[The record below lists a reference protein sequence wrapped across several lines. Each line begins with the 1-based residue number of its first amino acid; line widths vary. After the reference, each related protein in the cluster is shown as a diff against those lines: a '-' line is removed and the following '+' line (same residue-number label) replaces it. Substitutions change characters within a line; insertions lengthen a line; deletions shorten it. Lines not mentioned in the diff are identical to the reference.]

1 MYPLPEAQPLLH
13 HCGISLRY
21 HTALL
26 CDLPENIAAVL
37 TIPLY
42 THTHTHILWQKRKRA
57 PNAKAGTPMF
67 LSVAK
72 SSAAIAD
79 MMKEPQRKY
88 RSESMRTTHKNDQA
102 VSPIIGVIDCASG
115 GVPSTGNA
123 IGEIDGRDIS

>member
-42 THTHTHILWQKRKRA
+42 TIIYTVTGDDGTDIVATEGAVDSILPVGKSTKVTGDFSGQNHA
-57 PNAKAGTPMF
+57 
-67 LSVAK
+67 VAVGHFTDG
-72 SSAAIAD
+72 S
-79 MMKEPQRKY
+79 
-88 RSESMRTTHKNDQA
+88 DQ
-102 VSPIIGVIDCASG
+102 VILDTY
-115 GVPSTGNA
+115 V
-123 IGEIDGRDIS
+123 